1 MQNAFNISGSGMT
14 ANKTWLDIT
23 ADNIANMNTT
33 RTEDGGTYGRQSVTM
48 AKKKDFENTLKGS
61 KGAGVEITSISRDD
75 RVRIVHDP
83 SHPDANEDGYVAY
96 PEINISAEMTNLLMA
111 QRGYEANTSVFNTAK
126 QLAEKTL
133 TIGK

>member
-33 RTEDGGTYGRQSVTM
+33 RTMNGGPYSRQSVTM
-48 AKKKDFENTLKGS
+48 TEKKSFENILKDSKGS
-61 KGAGVEITSISRDD
+61 GVEIASLHQDD

-111 QRGYEANTSVFNTAK
+111 QRGYEANTTVFNTAK